1 MTTKE
6 LDGRVA
12 VVTGASRGLGRAMA
26 IELGAAGAKLALVG
40 RDRAKLDETA
50 AQVGPDA
57 VVFVA
62 DVTDE
67 AQVRSLEQG
76 VRERFGHVDI
86 LVNNAGMNIRKPL
99 VEYTLDEWNTV
110 LDTNLTSVFLVCR
123 SFIPMMRGRGYGRI
137 INLASMMSHV
147 SLPGRTAYSASK
159 AAMLG
164 VTRALAQTVRHR
176 DQYRA
181 DRESRAQPA
190 ISVEHPFGAVGEGRR
205 DRETGPLPVFR
216 RCGIY
221 YRVRCGDRRGLDVEV
236 VHIGLKNFEG
246 GFSKNALSLR
256 NGLACLSALLCWIA
270 DDPRSARR
278 HPPRNPV
285 DQHGRFLCK

>member
-26 IELGAAGAKLALVG
+26 IELGAAGAKVALVG

-50 AQVGPDA
+50 AEAGSDA
-57 VVFVA
+57 AVFVA

-164 VTRALAQTVRHR
+164 VTRALAQELADDGITVV
-176 DQYRA
+176 
-181 DRESRAQPA
+181 A
-190 ISVEHPFGAVGEGRR
+190 ISPGPFATEINTALIENPELNRQFLSNIPLGRWGKAEEIGKLALYLCS
-205 DRETGPLPVFR
+205 DAAGFITGS
-216 RCGIY
+216 
-221 YRVRCGDRRGLDVEV
+221 DVV
-236 VHIGLKNFEG
+236 IDG
-246 GFSKNALSLR
+246 GWTSK
-256 NGLACLSALLCWIA
+256 
-270 DDPRSARR
+270 
-278 HPPRNPV
+278 
-285 DQHGRFLCK
+285 

>member
-1 MTTKE
+1 MTTKI

-26 IELGAAGAKLALVG
+26 VELGAAGAKLALVG
-40 RDRAKLDETA
+40 RDRPKLDETA
-50 AQVGPDA
+50 AEAEKLGA
-57 VVFVA
+57 ETAVFVA

-67 AQVRSLEQG
+67 AQVRALEQG

-137 INLASMMSHV
+137 LNLASMMSHV

-164 VTRALAQTVRHR
+164 VTRALAQELADEGITVV
-176 DQYRA
+176 
-181 DRESRAQPA
+181 A
-190 ISVEHPFGAVGEGRR
+190 ISPGPFATEINTALMENPELNRQFLSNIPLGRWGKAEEIGKLALYLCS
-205 DRETGPLPVFR
+205 DAAGFITGS
-216 RCGIY
+216 
-221 YRVRCGDRRGLDVEV
+221 DVV
-236 VHIGLKNFEG
+236 IDG
-246 GFSKNALSLR
+246 GWTSK
-256 NGLACLSALLCWIA
+256 
-270 DDPRSARR
+270 
-278 HPPRNPV
+278 
-285 DQHGRFLCK
+285 

>member
-1 MTTKE
+1 MNTKT

-26 IELGAAGAKLALVG
+26 VELGAAGARLALVG
-40 RDRAKLDETA
+40 RDRGKLDETA
-50 AQVGPDA
+50 AEAAKAGAETA
-57 VVFVA
+57 VFLA

-67 AQVRSLEQG
+67 AQVRALEQG

-123 SFIPMMRGRGYGRI
+123 SFIPMMKGRGYGRI

-164 VTRALAQTVRHR
+164 VTRALAQELADEGITVV
-176 DQYRA
+176 
-181 DRESRAQPA
+181 A
-190 ISVEHPFGAVGEGRR
+190 ISPGPFATEINTALMENPELNKQFLSNIPLARWGKAEEIGKLALYLCSDAAGFI
-205 DRETGPLPVFR
+205 TGS
-216 RCGIY
+216 
-221 YRVRCGDRRGLDVEV
+221 DVV
-236 VHIGLKNFEG
+236 IDG
-246 GFSKNALSLR
+246 GWTSR
-256 NGLACLSALLCWIA
+256 
-270 DDPRSARR
+270 
-278 HPPRNPV
+278 
-285 DQHGRFLCK
+285 

>member
-1 MTTKE
+1 MTTNE
-6 LDGRVA
+6 LNGRVA

-50 AQVGPDA
+50 AEIGAESA
-57 VVFVA
+57 VFIA

-67 AQVRSLEQG
+67 AQVRALEQG
-76 VRERFGHVDI
+76 VRERFGRVDI

-123 SFIPMMRGRGYGRI
+123 SFIPMMKGRGYGRI

-164 VTRALAQTVRHR
+164 VTRALAQELADEGITVV
-176 DQYRA
+176 
-181 DRESRAQPA
+181 A
-190 ISVEHPFGAVGEGRR
+190 ISPGPFATEINTALIENPELNKQFLSNIPLGRWGKAEEIGKLALYLCS
-205 DRETGPLPVFR
+205 DAAGFITGS
-216 RCGIY
+216 
-221 YRVRCGDRRGLDVEV
+221 DVV
-236 VHIGLKNFEG
+236 IDG
-246 GFSKNALSLR
+246 GWTSR
-256 NGLACLSALLCWIA
+256 
-270 DDPRSARR
+270 
-278 HPPRNPV
+278 
-285 DQHGRFLCK
+285 

>member
-26 IELGAAGAKLALVG
+26 VELGAAGAKLALVG
-40 RDRAKLDETA
+40 RDRAKLEETA
-50 AQVGPDA
+50 AEAGGESA
-57 VVFVA
+57 VFIA

-67 AQVRSLEQG
+67 AQVRALEQG
-76 VRERFGHVDI
+76 VRERFGRVDI

-99 VEYTLDEWNTV
+99 VDYTLDEWNTV

-123 SFIPMMRGRGYGRI
+123 SFIPMMRGRGWGRI

-164 VTRALAQTVRHR
+164 VTRALAQELAEEGITVV
-176 DQYRA
+176 
-181 DRESRAQPA
+181 A
-190 ISVEHPFGAVGEGRR
+190 ISPGPFATEINTALIENPELNRQFLSNIPLGRWGKVEEIGKLALYLCSDAAGFI
-205 DRETGPLPVFR
+205 TGS
-216 RCGIY
+216 
-221 YRVRCGDRRGLDVEV
+221 DVV
-236 VHIGLKNFEG
+236 IDG
-246 GFSKNALSLR
+246 GWTSR
-256 NGLACLSALLCWIA
+256 
-270 DDPRSARR
+270 
-278 HPPRNPV
+278 
-285 DQHGRFLCK
+285 

>member
-1 MTTKE
+1 MTTNE
-6 LDGRVA
+6 LNGRVA

-26 IELGAAGAKLALVG
+26 VELGAAGAKLALVG

-50 AQVGPDA
+50 AEIGKA
-57 VVFVA
+57 GAESAVFVA

-67 AQVRSLEQG
+67 AQVRALEQG
-76 VRERFGHVDI
+76 VRERFGRVDI

-123 SFIPMMRGRGYGRI
+123 SFIPMMKGRGYGRI

-164 VTRALAQTVRHR
+164 VTRALAQELADEGITVV
-176 DQYRA
+176 
-181 DRESRAQPA
+181 A
-190 ISVEHPFGAVGEGRR
+190 ISPGPFATEINTALIENPELNKQFLSNIPLGRWGKAEEIGKLALYLCS
-205 DRETGPLPVFR
+205 DAAGFITGS
-216 RCGIY
+216 
-221 YRVRCGDRRGLDVEV
+221 DVV
-236 VHIGLKNFEG
+236 IDG
-246 GFSKNALSLR
+246 GWTSR
-256 NGLACLSALLCWIA
+256 
-270 DDPRSARR
+270 
-278 HPPRNPV
+278 
-285 DQHGRFLCK
+285 